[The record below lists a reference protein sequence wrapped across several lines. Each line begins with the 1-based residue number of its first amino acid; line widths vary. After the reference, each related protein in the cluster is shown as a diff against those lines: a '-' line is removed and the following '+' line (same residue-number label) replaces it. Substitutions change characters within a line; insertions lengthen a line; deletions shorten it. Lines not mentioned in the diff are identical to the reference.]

1 MANVIKKFKVKD
13 ENGNAQEAQI
23 CYESCVVNK
32 PITLEEA
39 VTLSVSSW
47 SEISGVE
54 PFTVQQSIPLTQ
66 EWGDANIA
74 MYIQG
79 FNGIADGVVLNS
91 VSYSVGAGCYVGV
104 FYAVSTPTTDVTVR
118 LVSVGGAS

>member
-13 ENGNAQEAQI
+13 ENGTTQEAQI

-47 SEISGVE
+47 SEISAAD
-54 PFTVQQSIPLTQ
+54 PFTVYQSVALTQ
-66 EWGDANIA
+66 TWGDANIA